1 MMRPAILTP
10 KKFALLAALTAAGL
24 SMASC
29 AIPATGNNSDSGG
42 CNAGAA
48 QGKSPAGLN
57 QVSLCITSKGKVHAF
72 TVEVA
77 ASPDEQQKGLMFR
90 TALSDKAGMI
100 FPQAQPRVASFWMKN
115 TVISL
120 DIIFIKPDGTIEN
133 IAANTTP
140 YSTDSVSSTAEVGS
154 VLELRAGLTK
164 ELGIGPGDVVS
175 WKTK

>member
-1 MMRPAILTP
+1 MRPFILAS
-10 KKFALLAALTAAGL
+10 KKKYALLPALTAVSL
-24 SMASC
+24 SVSAC
-29 AIPATGNNSDSGG
+29 AIPATGSNSDTGG

-57 QVSLCITSKGKVHAF
+57 QVTLCIASKGKVHEF

-77 ASPDEQQKGLMFR
+77 ASPDEQKKGLMFR

-100 FPQAQPRVASFWMKN
+100 FPQEQPRIASFWMKN

-120 DIIFIKPDGTIEN
+120 DIIFIKPDGKIEN
-133 IAANTTP
+133 IAANTEP
-140 YSTDSVSSTAEVGS
+140 YSTESVSSTAEVGA
-154 VLELRAGLTK
+154 VLELRDGLSA